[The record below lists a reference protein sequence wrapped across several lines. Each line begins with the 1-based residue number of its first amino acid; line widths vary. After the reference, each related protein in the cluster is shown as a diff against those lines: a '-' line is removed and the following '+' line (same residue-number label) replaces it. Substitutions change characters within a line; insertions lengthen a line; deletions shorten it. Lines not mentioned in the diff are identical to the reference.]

1 MSIRYVCVCSPQ
13 SQSDS
18 PFLLQAILGDDIDAH
33 SSAGSIRGTF
43 NVSESLYITTTEGA
57 MELQANLLGGRAP
70 DHSYPDLDNYELP
83 RHTLPTRLSMITGNG

>member
-1 MSIRYVCVCSPQ
+1 
-13 SQSDS
+13 
-18 PFLLQAILGDDIDAH
+18 
-33 SSAGSIRGTF
+33 
-43 NVSESLYITTTEGA
+43 